1 MSHHNLT
8 NQVATALLDI
18 ENALIS
24 YVEDNISSDEKAKK
38 ELDKSWSIL
47 KKQIFNVSKYNQKA
61 MDILFAYIPEK
72 DLQKVI
78 NKLVDEKI
86 KGVNINVQ
94 RNN

>member
-38 ELDKSWSIL
+38 ELNKSWSIL

>member
-1 MSHHNLT
+1 MSNHNLT
-8 NQVATALLDI
+8 YQVSTALLDI

-24 YVEDNISSDEKAKK
+24 YVEDCISNDEKAKK

-61 MDILFAYIPEK
+61 MDILFAHIPKK

-78 NKLVDEKI
+78 NKLADEQI
-86 KGVNINVQ
+86 KGVNKYVI
-94 RNN
+94 

>member
-86 KGVNINVQ
+86 KGVNINV
-94 RNN
+94 

>member
-72 DLQKVI
+72 DMQKVI
-78 NKLVDEKI
+78 NKLADEQI
-86 KGVNINVQ
+86 KGVNTNV
-94 RNN
+94 